1 MTTSV
6 ATYANANIES
16 MGVNNVT
23 PLDMILAKEELIAAM
38 QSNFTRP
45 LLNPIKPMKEVV
57 AGDPIMSTIAD
68 ELSSFASRRELAEA
82 IWQQKQML
90 YRNFGRFLP
99 DDEKKIV
106 NAAKSGLEGIEDRLA
121 AVVYAIDK
129 IKSRKAWKL
138 EQRRA
143 QLTKNY
149 GPHVTA
155 KKVIIDGKKQWD
167 DALIHELP
175 PFSHNNAHEP
185 AYYAIKLPDGTVV
198 NLGQSVEGFSA
209 KKNQYPSQAMQNIA
223 KRLGVDMRG
232 GDTAILNHLLK
243 TEQIEITDEHGV
255 TTSHYQWLPSY
266 TSAWQGVWIVYVGWR
281 RNPVCTASRYWL
293 DANDELTQQ
302 PQSDIAPLTLSQ
314 LDYKLL
320 CESSDLAVTDE
331 NDEVV
336 EFMNEEE
343 EFLTMFP
350 QRETDETFIDFSKYC
365 DDDEEMELFQACSA
379 VIDRSEGGI
388 TLGDLESSQFV
399 NEYLHKGILRAEKTI
414 HKMESQNP
422 SPGLDIVI
430 ANMEEHLGRLNRLD
444 AQWNHFVGNSKTDHL
459 VTYWYPNVKHRMMCM
474 SSLEH
479 AKMIPKVITN
489 AHIMPDNEIERP
501 KVLNHASR
509 PWLAR
514 SFQMTLGQSKAIRRQ
529 KLVLQAML
537 HGRFGMLIREKNAQ
551 ATFENAF
558 EGALRA

>member
-16 MGVNNVT
+16 MGVTSLT

-45 LLNPIKPMKEVV
+45 LLNPIKPLQEVV

-68 ELSSFASRRELAEA
+68 ELSSLADRRALAEA
-82 IWQQKQML
+82 MWQQKQMI

-106 NAAKSGLEGIEDRLA
+106 NAAKAGLEGIEDRLS

-129 IKSRKAWKL
+129 VKSRKAWKK
-138 EQRRA
+138 EQSKLQNA
-143 QLTKNY
+143 SH
-149 GPHVTA
+149 GA
-155 KKVIIDGKKQWD
+155 KAVEARKIMTENGYKWID
-167 DALIHELP
+167 ATIHELP
-175 PFSHNNAHEP
+175 PQEGKGHTE
-185 AYYAIKLPDGTVV
+185 AYYAIKLPDGTIV
-198 NLGQSVEGFSA
+198 NLAAKVQGFSP
-209 KKNQYPSQAMQNIA
+209 KLNKYPSQAMQNIA
-223 KRLGVDMRG
+223 ARLGIKMRG
-232 GDTAILNHLLK
+232 GDTAILNVIIGAEMV
-243 TEQIEITDEHGV
+243 EQTNEHGNKELC
-255 TTSHYQWLPSY
+255 YKYLPSY
-266 TSAWQGVWIVYVGWR
+266 TSVWQGRWIVYVGWKL
-281 RNPVCTASRYWL
+281 NPKCTPSSYWL

-302 PQSDIAPLTLSQ
+302 PQSNIAPLTLSQ

-320 CESSDLAVTDE
+320 CESSDLAVKDE

-365 DDDEEMELFQACSA
+365 EDDEEMELFQACSA

-489 AHIMPDNEIERP
+489 AHIMPNNEIARP

-551 ATFENAF
+551 ATFANTF
-558 EGALRA
+558 EEALRA